1 MKPPQAVIVSFGEQA
16 HHPIPQKLPQLI
28 AHHPIPQISTTTTG
42 VHRRAKLKIP
52 MRLRFSFF
60 RCLAELREHTA
71 LTVANGYYLAAQHA
85 VLKRLTLFQRLR

>member
-1 MKPPQAVIVSFGEQA
+1 VISVKPPQAVIVSFGEQD
-16 HHPIPQKLPQLI
+16 
-28 AHHPIPQISTTTTG
+28 HHPIPQISTTTTG